1 MNDNTRDNTQNYGEL
16 ARILDELKEKGNLVG
31 VLFSYRNGDLIIENI
46 GSNVDIKKFS
56 SMCASVLE
64 SAVGLGQTIRDSKIE
79 KIIAEIEEKTIIITE
94 CNEKTFLTLIA
105 KKESKVSL
113 ILSQI
118 VDYINGISKI
128 SN

>member
-1 MNDNTRDNTQNYGEL
+1 MNDITRDNTQIYGEL
-16 ARILDELKEKGNLVG
+16 ARILDEIKEKGNLVG

-46 GSNVDIKKFS
+46 GSNVDSKKFS

-64 SAVGLGQTIRDSKIE
+64 SAVGLGQTIGDRKID
-79 KIIAEIEEKTIIITE
+79 KVIAEIEERTIIITE

-105 KKESKVSL
+105 KNESKVSL

-118 VDYINGISKI
+118 VDYINGINDL